1 MYRQSNRSVIILKL
15 FVFEKKGKCSAAWK
29 SAIKQNHNFT
39 EKPAFSVKSMVLSK
53 KLQNNWFHG
62 KVLNW
67 QRNDVTI
74 ALWKLQLWNFTATVN
89 SQIVRQINFT
99 VNWFDEKNCVAVN
112 FPHCCV
118 PQMCKIDKFTLTKF
132 VKSTLGIIASLLSR
146 NFCQKCVRAQWTV
159 HKTSWNLLSHFFW
172 QKFRAINVFW

>member
-99 VNWFDEKNCVAVN
+99 ADMAGKNKNGVWISKL
-112 FPHCCV
+112 FFH
-118 PQMCKIDKFTLTKF
+118 L
-132 VKSTLGIIASLLSR
+132 SLLDR
-146 NFCQKCVRAQWTV
+146 YNITKYEAAIWHRRQKR
-159 HKTSWNLLSHFFW
+159 SNLMYYTLL
-172 QKFRAINVFW
+172 